1 MHIWKDYS
9 LGYIKNNKATVVT
22 ILTAAFIAS
31 LLLSL
36 ICGVFY
42 NIRAD
47 EIMLISL
54 EEGDW
59 QGRLIGNITSENVKI
74 LEHYPNVKNVVLSK
88 DLETQENTASLY
100 FYNARS
106 IYKDLPWIA
115 EQFSLKTDTKPLTV
129 LYHEKLLEQYFI
141 FSQEEG
147 YKPPLVLFAYLFIL
161 LASCLSLILI
171 IHNAFGVSMNARLHQ
186 LGILKSIG
194 ASPKQLRRVLI
205 QEALFCCLVPVL
217 AGVGSGTL
225 LCRLFMQ
232 LMYHAVESVR
242 EYELQFHYHPF
253 IFFGAL
259 MISLLT
265 VWISALIPAVKLS
278 RLEPLSAIRY
288 GSEEPIFRIKHFF
301 LLSRL
306 FGIEGELARKSLYNR
321 RKAFRTSTLSLTLSF
336 LVFCSFLNL
345 ETISSI
351 STTYTFF
358 ERYKNNWDL
367 RITVTDQM
375 KSRDELLKEIRNLN
389 GVKDCAAYQKAS
401 AKAYITAEMLSEDLQ
416 SLGGLLQLNEQGITT
431 DNNGA
436 FIPVPLL
443 RFATES
449 FLNYCREIQT
459 DPVLLTE
466 GGSPDA
472 LAVNTIW
479 DNRNSN
485 RRNRKMIPFLNLKQ
499 VPYLTLLYD
508 SAFVLWEDNRQT
520 KVQTKENRKPAPDV
534 TVSISTQTDKFPALR
549 EEYPDFSLLLVL
561 PDTDTAADKL
571 DAYFM
576 DSVSYFSIKAVSE
589 ERIPD
594 ISKNLK
600 NLLGGN
606 YEYILE
612 DRTELERTNVS
623 IRNAYKVVIGSL
635 AALLVCIGLANVFSN
650 TYGHI
655 YQRRREFARYISVG
669 LSPKGVAK
677 VLASEA
683 LILGF
688 KPVLTGLLINIPLV
702 YFALKASLIPLQD
715 FLQQLPVLPVSL
727 FVLVILSGV
736 GFAYYTG
743 GRKFYKMDLIDALK
757 QDSLS

>member
-9 LGYIKNNKATVVT
+9 WGYFKNNKATVVT

-59 QGRLIGNITSENVKI
+59 QGRLIGNITSENVRI

-115 EQFSLKTDTKPLTV
+115 EQFSLKTGTKPLTIV
-129 LYHEKLLEQYFI
+129 YHEKLLEQYFI

-194 ASPKQLRRVLI
+194 ASPKQLRIVLT
-205 QEALFCCLVPVL
+205 QEAIFCCLLPIL
-217 AGVGSGTL
+217 AGVGSGAL
-225 LCRLFMQ
+225 LCRLFMRI
-232 LMYHAVESVR
+232 MYLAVESVR
-242 EYELQFHYHPF
+242 KYELQFHYHPF

-259 MISLLT
+259 MVSLLT
-265 VWISALIPAVKLS
+265 VWISALIPAIKIS

-288 GSEEPIFRIKHFF
+288 GSEEPIFRTRRFF

-375 KSRDELLKEIRNLN
+375 KSRDELLKEIRNLD

-401 AKAYITAEMLSEDLQ
+401 AKAYVTAEMLSEDLQ
-416 SLGGLLQLNEQGITT
+416 SLGGLLQLKEQGIIT

-443 RFATES
+443 RFDTES
-449 FLNYCREIQT
+449 FLNYCLEIHT
-459 DPVLLTE
+459 DPGLLTE
-466 GGSPDA
+466 AGSPSA

-485 RRNRKMIPFLNLKQ
+485 RRSRKMIPFLNLKQ
-499 VPYLTLLYD
+499 VPSLTLLYD
-508 SAFVLWEDNRQT
+508 STFTLWEDNRKT
-520 KVQTKENRKPAPDV
+520 KAQAKENRKPAPEV

-549 EEYPDFSLLLVL
+549 EEFPDFSLLLVL
-561 PDTDTAADKL
+561 PDTAWDKL
-571 DAYFM
+571 DAYFT
-576 DSVSYFSIKAVSE
+576 DSVSYFSIKSVSE
-589 ERIPD
+589 ERIPE

-600 NLLGGN
+600 KLLGGN

-612 DRTELERTNVS
+612 DRTELERINVS

-677 VLASEA
+677 VLAAEA

-688 KPVLTGLLINIPLV
+688 KPVLTGLLINIPFV

-715 FLQQLPVLPVSL
+715 FLEKLPVLPVSL
-727 FVLVILSGV
+727 FALVILSGV

>member
-1 MHIWKDYS
+1 MHIWKEYS

-74 LEHYPNVKNVVLSK
+74 LERYPNVKKVLLSK
-88 DLETQENTASLY
+88 DLDTKDNTASFY
-100 FYNARS
+100 FYNTRS
-106 IYKDLPWIA
+106 IYKDLPYIA
-115 EQFSLKTDTKPLTV
+115 KQFSLKTDMKPLTI

-141 FSQEEG
+141 FSPEEG
-147 YKPPLVLFAYLFIL
+147 YKPPLVLFAFLFIL

-194 ASPKQLRRVLI
+194 ASPKQLRMVLI
-205 QEALFCCLVPVL
+205 QEALFCCLLPVL

-225 LCRLFMQ
+225 LCRLFM
-232 LMYHAVESVR
+232 LVMYHAVESVR

-265 VWISALIPAVKLS
+265 VWISALIPAIKLS
-278 RLEPLSAIRY
+278 RLEPLSAIWY
-288 GSEEPIFRIKHFF
+288 GSEEPIHRIRRFF

-345 ETISSI
+345 EAISSI

-375 KSRDELLKEIRNLN
+375 KSRDELLKEIRNLD

-401 AKAYITAEMLSEDLQ
+401 AKAYVTAEMLSEDLQ
-416 SLGGLLQLNEQGITT
+416 SLGGLLQLKEQGIIT

-436 FIPVPLL
+436 FIPVSLL
-443 RFATES
+443 RFDTES
-449 FLNYCREIQT
+449 FLNYCREIHT
-459 DPVLLTE
+459 DPKLLTE
-466 GGSPDA
+466 AGNPGA

-479 DNRNSN
+479 DNTSSN

-499 VPYLTLLYD
+499 VSSLTLLYD
-508 SAFVLWEDNRQT
+508 SAFALWEDNRQT
-520 KVQTKENRKPAPDV
+520 KAQTKENRKPAAEV
-534 TVSISTQTDKFPALR
+534 SVSISTQTDKFPALR
-549 EEYPDFSLLLVL
+549 EEFPDFSLLLVL
-561 PDTDTAADKL
+561 PDRAADKL
-571 DAYFM
+571 DAYFT

-623 IRNAYKVVIGSL
+623 IRNAYKFVIGSL

-655 YQRRREFARYISVG
+655 YQRKREFARYISVG

-715 FLQQLPVLPVSL
+715 FLEQLPVQPVSL
-727 FVLVILSGV
+727 FALVILSGV